1 MKMIHVSSTNTRKMK
16 KLKKNSMKTS
26 KVARDKKL
34 SNQFSEVSTKF
45 ILLEAVNKDLAST
58 A

>member
-1 MKMIHVSSTNTRKMK
+1 MK

-34 SNQFSEVSTKF
+34 SNQFSEVNTKF